1 MLYLD
6 NNFKPMSFLYQTK
19 LIAMKKYVLCS
30 LLLMICY
37 FVSAQTVNRIE
48 VKGKI
53 IAENDVEGVTIF
65 NTSSNKGTVA
75 DENGDFK
82 LEVALNDVVEVSALQ
97 YVSVEVSITQDVID
111 SKILRLFLV
120 EELNKL
126 SEVILL
132 PSLLTG
138 EIHVDIDNAED
149 QRYIEMHF
157 GDLSD
162 MEFGED
168 EFSEVRNIIT
178 SEGLYYNGVDFAR
191 IFGLNRL
198 FKKSNKK
205 RNLPPN
211 TTDEL
216 AAKYSQAFI
225 EGNFNIPHDKVDDF
239 IAYVNAKNFDQ
250 KLLEEG
256 NEMEL
261 IQYLNDQSRLF
272 LKSNNGKD

>member
-1 MLYLD
+1 
-6 NNFKPMSFLYQTK
+6 
-19 LIAMKKYVLCS
+19 MKKYFLTTF
-30 LLLMICY
+30 LLFFSIL
-37 FVSAQTVNRIE
+37 VAAQDVNRVE
-48 VKGKI
+48 VNGKI
-53 IAENDVEGVTIF
+53 IAKNDVEGVTVF

-82 LEVALNDVVEVSALQ
+82 MEVALNDIIEVSALQ

-157 GDLSD
+157 GDLSH

-168 EFSEVRNIIT
+168 EFAEVRNIIT
-178 SEGLYYNGVDFAR
+178 SEGVYYNGVDFVR

-198 FKKSNKK
+198 FKGKGKTSE
-205 RNLPPN
+205 LPPN

-216 AAKYSQAFI
+216 AQKYSQAFI
-225 EGNFNIPHDKVDDF
+225 EGNFNIPHDQVDDF
-239 IAYVNAKNFDQ
+239 ITYVNAKYFDQ
-250 KLLEEG
+250 KLLEDG
-256 NEMEL
+256 QEMEL
-261 IQYLNDQSRLF
+261 IQYLNDQSKLF
-272 LKSNNGKD
+272 LNSKNGKE

>member
-1 MLYLD
+1 MLD
-6 NNFKPMSFLYQTK
+6 IDKNFKPMSFLYKTK
-19 LIAMKKYVLCS
+19 LITMKNHVLSS
-30 LLLMICY
+30 LLFLFCCFI
-37 FVSAQTVNRIE
+37 SAQTVDRIE
-48 VKGKI
+48 VNGKI

-65 NTSSNKGTVA
+65 NTSSNNGTVA

-82 LEVALNDVVEVSALQ
+82 LEVALNDVIEVSALQ

-111 SKILRLFLV
+111 SKIFRLFLV

-198 FKKSNKK
+198 FNKSNKK

-225 EGNFNIPHDKVDDF
+225 EGNFNIPHDQVDDF
-239 IAYVNAKNFDQ
+239 IAYVNTKNFDEN
-250 KLLEEG
+250 LLKDG

-261 IQYLNDQSRLF
+261 IQYLNDQSKLF
-272 LKSNNGKD
+272 LKTNNGKE